1 MRLPNLA
8 LAFSVSALSLLSSGL
23 VVAQQ
28 QPSEM
33 QASSTDSAKSS
44 GLDAARAS
52 GFDFGRVSDPTRAEI
67 KSATPAFTRSNLLS
81 LDPKRVLGR
90 ATPSNQELCYSLR
103 VYNFTREGTEAPRMT
118 GSTTCTP
125 ASRAIPKSVD
135 GSEPAPKVRYVPQ

>member
-23 VVAQQ
+23 AMAQQ

-33 QASSTDSAKSS
+33 QAGSTDSAKSS
-44 GLDAARAS
+44 SLDAARAS
-52 GFDFGRVSDPTRAEI
+52 GFDFGRVSDLTRAEI
-67 KSATPAFTRSNLLS
+67 KSATPAFNRSNLLS
-81 LDPKRVLGR
+81 LEPKRVLR
-90 ATPSNQELCYSLR
+90 ATPSNQDLCYSLR
-103 VYNFTREGTEAPRMT
+103 VYNFKREGTEAPRMT
-118 GSTTCTP
+118 GSTTCAP

>member
-8 LAFSVSALSLLSSGL
+8 LAFSVSAFSLLSSGL

-52 GFDFGRVSDPTRAEI
+52 GFDFGRVSDLTRAEI
-67 KSATPAFTRSNLLS
+67 KSATPAFNRSNLLS
-81 LDPKRVLGR
+81 LEPKRVQGR
-90 ATPSNQELCYSLR
+90 ATPSNQDLCYSLR
-103 VYNFTREGTEAPRMT
+103 VYNFKREGTEAPRMT

-125 ASRAIPKSVD
+125 ANRVVLKSVEETN
-135 GSEPAPKVRYVPQ
+135 GLRPK